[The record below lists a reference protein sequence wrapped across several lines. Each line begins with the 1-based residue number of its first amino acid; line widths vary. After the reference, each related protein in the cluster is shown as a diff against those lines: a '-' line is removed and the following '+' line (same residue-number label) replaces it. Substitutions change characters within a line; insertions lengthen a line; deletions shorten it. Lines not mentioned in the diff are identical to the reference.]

1 LRISKIITSLKSPYT
16 ESTPRSSQRD
26 NFTRNIFKEN
36 TDLNFKTR
44 DAADGNWGLA
54 FSNYNC
60 DTCCETRDRSRA
72 HIYTDGRTRC
82 DSTKLLRMRS
92 EAKRCST
99 AGALDVFNVCN
110 ARTSAPS
117 LFLSLKGHQFGPVHT
132 RTRDACMRCC
142 SCGDGVSEK
151 KQRQFEKKAERRPDL

>member
-1 LRISKIITSLKSPYT
+1 MEIGAWHFQIITA
-16 ESTPRSSQRD
+16 
-26 NFTRNIFKEN
+26 TR
-36 TDLNFKTR
+36 
-44 DAADGNWGLA
+44 AAKHG
-54 FSNYNC
+54 
-60 DTCCETRDRSRA
+60 TA
-72 HIYTDGRTRC
+72 HICTDGRTRC

-117 LFLSLKGHQFGPVHT
+117 LSLSLKGHQFGPVHIHT
-132 RTRDACMRCC
+132 RAACMRCC
-142 SCGDGVSEK
+142 SCRDRVSEK